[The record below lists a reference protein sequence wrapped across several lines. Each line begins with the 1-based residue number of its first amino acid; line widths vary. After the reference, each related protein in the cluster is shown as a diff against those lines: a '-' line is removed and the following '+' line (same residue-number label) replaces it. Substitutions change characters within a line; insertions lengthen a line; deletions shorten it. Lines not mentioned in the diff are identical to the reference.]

1 MTDLAD
7 LPRLLAARQWDAAE
21 RVLRRAAAHPA
32 APAAVAYNLA
42 KVLEAKGAPEP
53 RAPLYRRAVAADP
66 RHAAA
71 WFELGRALVAEA
83 AGADTA
89 PPLAQAEAA
98 FARAAALT
106 PTDRDAWRMLVRL
119 RLRLGDWAGVEAAL
133 AHLPRD
139 AETAAAAYRAAAELG
154 RPEAPAL
161 RAALL
166 ANPAHRPEA
175 LKALTRVARGAVPLR
190 IAPA

>member
-7 LPRLLAARQWDAAE
+7 LPRLLATRQWDAAE
-21 RVLRRAAAHPA
+21 RLLRQAAARPG
-32 APAAVAYNLA
+32 APAAVHYNLG
-42 KVLEAKGAPEP
+42 KVLEVKGASAP
-53 RAPLYRRAVAADP
+53 RVPCYRRAVAADP

-71 WFELGRALVAEA
+71 WFELGRALLAEA
-83 AGADTA
+83 EAQGIA
-89 PPLAQAEAA
+89 PPLAEAEGA

-106 PTDRDAWRMLVRL
+106 PADRDAWRMLLRL
-119 RLRLGDWAGVEAAL
+119 RLRLGDWAGVEAACR
-133 AHLPRD
+133 HLPRD
-139 AETAAAAYRAAAELG
+139 GETATAAYRAAAEQG
-154 RPEAPAL
+154 HPDAAAL

-166 ANPAHRPEA
+166 ADPALRPEA